1 MKECPDIAELAAL
14 LGDPARA
21 NIVSALMAGMALTA
35 GELAREAG
43 VSPQT
48 ASGHLTRLREAGLLV
63 METQGRAR
71 YYRIAGP
78 EVAEAIESLTV
89 LAARLGRL
97 RTRPGPRDAALREA
111 RFCYD
116 HLAGDL
122 GVAIHDGL
130 IAGARLQAAP
140 DGLALTPRG
149 RAFFVAEGVD
159 LAALEAQR
167 RPLCRACLDWSARRH
182 HLAGAL
188 GAHIARMVVA
198 RGWAR
203 REKGRREARFSPA
216 GRIAFQ
222 DFLARARADE
232 TGLARSAG
240 ANGEAPRRS

>member
-1 MKECPDIAELAAL
+1 MKETPDIAELAAL

-43 VSPQT
+43 VTAQT
-48 ASGHLTRLREAGLLV
+48 ASAHLTRLREAGLLL
-63 METQGRAR
+63 MEAQGRAR

-78 EVAEAIESLTV
+78 DVAEAIESLNV

-116 HLAGDL
+116 HLAGAQ
-122 GVAIHDGL
+122 GVALYDAL
-130 IAGARLQAAP
+130 IEGGALAASR
-140 DGLALTPRG
+140 DGLAPTPAG
-149 RAFFVAEGVD
+149 RRFFLAEGVD
-159 LAALEAQR
+159 PATLER
-167 RPLCRACLDWSARRH
+167 RSRPLCRACLDWSERRH

-188 GAHIARMVVA
+188 GAGLAALVLA

-203 REKGRREARFSPA
+203 RAAGRREAIFTPP
-216 GRIAFQ
+216 GRVAFAQ
-222 DFLARARADE
+222 FLECAR
-232 TGLARSAG
+232 GLGAG
-240 ANGEAPRRS
+240 AGAKARRGGASRR